1 MGPIGLGPV
10 GPYFLSRLPNTIV
23 TLDAHGVA
31 SLRRRGHNGV
41 ESASYEKREDAWR

>member
-10 GPYFLSRLPNTIV
+10 GPYFLSRLPNAFV

-41 ESASYEKREDAWR
+41 ESASYEKREDTWR

>member
-10 GPYFLSRLPNTIV
+10 GPYLSRLPNTIV

-41 ESASYEKREDAWR
+41 ESASYEKREDTWR